1 MIGDRQKRFCD
12 YGGMGILHE
21 LDPLQ
26 YCAGSQ
32 GEGLRNIANDP
43 EYIEKQKKA
52 LYAACMEMKERR
64 RKQTIYTIQQ
74 QPFYT

>member
-1 MIGDRQKRFCD
+1 MIGDRERRFCD

-21 LDPLQ
+21 LDPAQ
-26 YCAGSQ
+26 YWAGAQ
-32 GEGLRNIANDP
+32 REGLRIIANNP
-43 EYIEKQKKA
+43 EYVEKQKKA

-64 RKQTIYTIQQ
+64 RKHAIYTIQQ

>member
-1 MIGDRQKRFCD
+1 MIGDRERRFCD

-21 LDPLQ
+21 LDPAQ
-26 YCAGSQ
+26 YWAGAQ
-32 GEGLRNIANDP
+32 REGLRIIANDP
-43 EYIEKQKKA
+43 EKV

-64 RKQTIYTIQQ
+64 RKHAIYTIQQ